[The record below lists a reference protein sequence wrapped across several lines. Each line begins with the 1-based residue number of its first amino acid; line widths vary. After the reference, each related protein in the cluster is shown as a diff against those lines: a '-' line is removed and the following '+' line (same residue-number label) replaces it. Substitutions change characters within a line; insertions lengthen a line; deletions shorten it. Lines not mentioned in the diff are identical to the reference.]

1 MQKQQKILFCVY
13 FRFTTVL
20 PAVSQLLFC
29 GCPSAAARNSIHITV
44 ILKISCAAAPKAA
57 ARTAAIETAHILR
70 PFYLCC
76 LCRYGQRGAP
86 RADFRVYRPILQAGN
101 FCAILHFS
109 ALNAP
114 AQLQGRSLCEH
125 AANSGA
131 KVWYTAKFCAILG
144 TKSRQPGR
152 ARRKRGKT

>member
-1 MQKQQKILFCVY
+1 MQKQQKIFFCVY

-29 GCPSAAARNSIHITV
+29 GCPSAAVRNSIHITV
-44 ILKISCAAAPKAA
+44 ILKISCAVAPKAA

-76 LCRYGQRGAP
+76 LFRYGQRGAS
-86 RADFRVYRPILQAGN
+86 RMDFRVYRPILQVGN
-101 FCAILHFS
+101 FCAILHFP
-109 ALNAP
+109 AFNAP
-114 AQLQGRSLCEH
+114 ARRRGRTLYEH
-125 AANSGA
+125 TANSDA